1 LCVNTNTLVGRKY
14 GGAREILAGTTKRLK
29 GLEMFIENFNDADDN
44 RQLCEKSLTQRADV
58 EGRHFETFQIV
69 NKRNIVS
76 VAVN

>member
-1 LCVNTNTLVGRKY
+1 MHAKY
-14 GGAREILAGTTKRLK
+14 LHSIAGTTTRLK

-44 RQLCEKSLTQRADV
+44 RQLCEKSLTQRVDV
-58 EGRHFETFQIV
+58 EGRHFKTFQIV